1 VTISH
6 LSFWPSALYL
16 LADRFDSI
24 INNTEAVKSLMFWTV
39 EKEFLMME

>member
-1 VTISH
+1 VTIYY

-16 LADRFDSI
+16 LADRFGSI
-24 INNTEAVKSLMFWTV
+24 INNTGAVKSFMCWTV